1 MDPTI
6 SSAGGAVP
14 VIVINAA
21 DGTDMSSFTV
31 ASQQSVAA
39 SSLFTISNPSGDSIT
54 EYSFEDNGGGSGYFT
69 LAGTVEPDG
78 QVFTV
83 SASNLSSVQYVG
95 GSSAGTDTLTVD
107 AYDATIGAW
116 ISSAS
121 LSAVTTAAF
130 PLANAND
137 VTEAVYIG
145 YFGRAGDPSGD
156 SYWLNQLNGGNISE
170 AGMAASFSVQAEATA
185 LYPFLASPS
194 TASQAQI
201 TSFIESVYADLFNRA
216 ADPGGLAYWDNYL
229 TTNLGNPQVFGAFI
243 LAVING
249 AQGTDQTTITNK
261 VTVADYFT
269 QELAAA
275 GISFTSAAD
284 ALAQSTI
291 ASVTSDP
298 STVLAA
304 ESTISSWLTTT
315 TQTSGGQ
322 AALAGTAG
330 TLVTDPTVVMQ
341 QPGNAPASIASGTVL
356 EINTP
361 DSGTVTFAGS
371 TGTLWLD
378 QPSTFTGT
386 VSGFGAQDVIDLPG
400 IAFGADT
407 TLGYL
412 PNSNQ
417 TGGTLSLTDGTH
429 SANIA
434 LLGNYMASSFV
445 MESDNHGGT
454 MVVAEASQTSNQTLL
469 TSSQHA

>member
-1 MDPTI
+1 M
-6 SSAGGAVP
+6 
-14 VIVINAA
+14 
-21 DGTDMSSFTV
+21 
-31 ASQQSVAA
+31 
-39 SSLFTISNPSGDSIT
+39 
-54 EYSFEDNGGGSGYFT
+54 T
-69 LAGTVEPDG
+69 LR
-78 QVFTV
+78 
-83 SASNLSSVQYVG
+83 S
-95 GSSAGTDTLTVD
+95 
-107 AYDATIGAW
+107 GAW
-116 ISSAS
+116 ISSVS

-145 YFGRAGDPSGD
+145 YFGRAGDPGGD

-170 AGMAASFSVQAEATA
+170 AGMAASFSVQTEATA

-216 ADPGGLAYWDNYL
+216 ADSGGLAYWDNYL
-229 TTNLGNPQVFGAFI
+229 TTNLGNPQAVGAFI

-330 TLVTDPTVVMQ
+330 TLVTDATVVMQ

-371 TGTLWLD
+371 TGALWLD

-386 VSGFGAQDVIDLPG
+386 VAGFGAQDVIDLPG

-407 TLGYL
+407 TLGYS

-454 MVVAEASQTSNQTLL
+454 MVVAEASQTSTQTLL